1 MTGPYEGAPA
11 LTDEQRAVV
20 EQPADAL
27 LLVTAGP
34 GAGKT
39 HTLVRR
45 LDALLEDEG
54 LSTGEILVLSFSR
67 AAVRELRERLVRSGG
82 EEARQV
88 RVMTFDSWA
97 LYLLTELEADTD
109 WRTKSFDERIRAATR
124 LIDEERTNELYEV
137 SLRHVIIDEVQD
149 LVGYRRQLV
158 QSLLTTYDCGFT
170 VVGDP
175 AQAITTFQVRDIPR
189 LLKQEPNGFF
199 AWLRTKF
206 PDELVELRLDRNFR
220 VLTDEAGV
228 ALHHRNA
235 VLDHSE
241 PACTDNTG
249 DTDDTAGEDLYDS
262 LRAQLLSLDEY
273 GDLGAAYFQEP
284 LRDSSRSTAI
294 LCRDNGEALLMSDLL
309 HDHGIDHQV
318 RRTARDRSAPAW
330 IEALLRRAGGHVLTF
345 TTFKSLFPD
354 LPGLPQDH
362 DADRTWRLL
371 RACAGDR
378 AGRTVD
384 LAQFGDAL
392 AAGRLPDE
400 LTAQPAHHLV
410 ISTFHRAKGLEFDRV
425 IVVDPGPLPEPRDG
439 YVVDPAE
446 EARTLYVAL
455 TRAREELYRL
465 PPRSTW
471 LVRKHKETGRWARY
485 GRQKWQRHG
494 LEMLGTDV
502 HAVHPAGTVG
512 FSSDPQR
519 LQEYLRSELSPG
531 TPLTLLRYEEAEV
544 PSATGD
550 HSRMA
555 PPYLVCEEDR
565 PIGVV
570 SESFRRDLHRFMRR
584 SARHQPTSWPV
595 KISEIR
601 VDTVE
606 TVSGSSA
613 AGARAGLGDLGVWL
627 APRLT
632 GLGHFT
638 YDSGTDKA
646 EGDHA

>member
-109 WRTKSFDERIRAATR
+109 WRTKSFDERIRAATL
-124 LIDEERTNELYEV
+124 LIKEKRTNELYED

-149 LVGYRRQLV
+149 LVGHRRQLV
-158 QSLLTTYDCGFT
+158 ESLLATYDCGFT

-175 AQAITTFQVRDIPR
+175 AQAITTFQVRDDSK
-189 LLKQEPNGFF
+189 LLEQEPNGFF
-199 AWLRTKF
+199 GWLRQEF
-206 PDELVELRLDRNFR
+206 PGELIELRLDRNFR

-228 ALHHRNA
+228 ALRHRNA

-241 PACTDNTG
+241 PGCTG
-249 DTDDTAGEDLYDS
+249 GEDLYDS

-284 LRDSSRSTAI
+284 LRDSSRSTAV
-294 LCRDNGEALLMSDLL
+294 LCRKNGEALLMSDLL
-309 HDHGIDHQV
+309 HGIGIDHQL

-330 IEALLRRAGGHVLTF
+330 IEALLRRAGSHVLT
-345 TTFKSLFPD
+345 TNTFKSLFPD
-354 LPGLPQDH
+354 LPDLPRDH
-362 DADRTWRLL
+362 DADRMWRLL

-378 AGRTVD
+378 TGRTVD
-384 LAQFGDAL
+384 LSQLRDAL
-392 AAGRLPDE
+392 AGGRLPDE
-400 LTAQPAHHLV
+400 LTAQPSHHLV

-425 IVVDPGPLPEPRDG
+425 IVVDPGPLRESKDG
-439 YVVDPAE
+439 YEVDPAE

-455 TRAREELYRL
+455 TRAREELHRL
-465 PPRSTW
+465 PPRITW
-471 LVRKHKETGRWARY
+471 LVRKHQDTGRWARY

-502 HAVHPAGTVG
+502 HSVHPAGTAG
-512 FSSDPQR
+512 FSADPR
-519 LQEYLRSELSPG
+519 ALQEHLRSELRPG
-531 TPLTLLRYEEAEV
+531 TPLALVRYEEAEV
-544 PSATGD
+544 PSTTGD
-550 HSRMA
+550 QSLMA
-555 PPYLVCEEDR
+555 PPYLVCEGDR

-570 SESFRRDLHRFMRR
+570 SESFRRDLYRFMRR
-584 SARHQPTSWPV
+584 SARHQPTSWPL
-595 KISEIR
+595 KITEIR
-601 VDTVE
+601 VDAIE